1 MERSDET
8 GCQPEVTGRRKQ
20 YIVTDNY
27 IGIMIESLRR
37 KKDVLTDILKLSEEQ
52 SLLLDDPNLEPDT
65 FEKNV
70 NRKAA
75 LIDKLEQLDTGFE
88 SLYDKVKEELESNRD
103 IHKEQIRQMQE
114 LIRALTELN
123 MQIQATE
130 ARNKERTTKTGE
142 PIYDVEATI
151 YCLKK
156 SHKGII
162 IGKDG
167 NMLKRIASYA
177 RTDLEK
183 MLDIKINLKV
193 WVKVKED
200 WLNNDT
206 LVKKFK
212 LQ

>member
-1 MERSDET
+1 M
-8 GCQPEVTGRRKQ
+8 
-20 YIVTDNY
+20 TDNY

-75 LIDKLEQLDTGFE
+75 LIEKL
-88 SLYDKVKEELESNRD
+88 ELESNRD

-130 ARNKERTTKTGE
+130 ARNKEK
-142 PIYDVEATI
+142 ATAKFAYI
-151 YCLKK
+151 RQQAKEIR
-156 SHKGII
+156 S
-162 IGKDG
+162 
-167 NMLKRIASYA
+167 SQ
-177 RTDLEK
+177 
-183 MLDIKINLKV
+183 KI
-193 WVKVKED
+193 VKEYY
-200 WLNNDT
+200 NNMMHKAYNEPHFLDN
-206 LVKKFK
+206 KK
-212 LQ
+212 

>member
-1 MERSDET
+1 M
-8 GCQPEVTGRRKQ
+8 
-20 YIVTDNY
+20 TDNY

-123 MQIQATE
+123 MQIQAT
-130 ARNKERTTKTGE
+130 KEIR
-142 PIYDVEATI
+142 
-151 YCLKK
+151 
-156 SHKGII
+156 S
-162 IGKDG
+162 
-167 NMLKRIASYA
+167 SQ
-177 RTDLEK
+177 
-183 MLDIKINLKV
+183 KI
-193 WVKVKED
+193 VKEYY
-200 WLNNDT
+200 NNMMHKAYNEPHFLDN
-206 LVKKFK
+206 KK
-212 LQ
+212 

>member
-8 GCQPEVTGRRKQ
+8 GCQPEITGRRKQ

-114 LIRALTELN
+114 LIRALTELICRFR
-123 MQIQATE
+123 QQRQEIRKRQPPSLLISGSRQRKSAA
-130 ARNKERTTKTGE
+130 AR
-142 PIYDVEATI
+142 
-151 YCLKK
+151 K
-156 SHKGII
+156 SSKNTII
-162 IGKDG
+162 I
-167 NMLKRIASYA
+167 
-177 RTDLEK
+177 
-183 MLDIKINLKV
+183 
-193 WVKVKED
+193 
-200 WLNNDT
+200 
-206 LVKKFK
+206 
-212 LQ
+212 

>member
-1 MERSDET
+1 M
-8 GCQPEVTGRRKQ
+8 
-20 YIVTDNY
+20 TDNY

-75 LIDKLEQLDTGFE
+75 LIEKLEQLDTGFE

-123 MQIQATE
+123 MQQA
-130 ARNKERTTKTGE
+130 KEIR
-142 PIYDVEATI
+142 
-151 YCLKK
+151 
-156 SHKGII
+156 S
-162 IGKDG
+162 
-167 NMLKRIASYA
+167 SQ
-177 RTDLEK
+177 
-183 MLDIKINLKV
+183 KI
-193 WVKVKED
+193 VKEYY
-200 WLNNDT
+200 NNMMHKAYNEPHFLDN
-206 LVKKFK
+206 KK
-212 LQ
+212 